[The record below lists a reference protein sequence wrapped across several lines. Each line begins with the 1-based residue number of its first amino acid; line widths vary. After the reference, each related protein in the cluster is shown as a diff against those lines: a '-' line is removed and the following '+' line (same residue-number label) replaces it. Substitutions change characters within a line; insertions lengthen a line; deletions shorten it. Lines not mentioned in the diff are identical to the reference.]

1 MTDSIKFE
9 IKSVQY
15 TSEKIN
21 VGRVMDFMRMKTAIS
36 GGTYGLMYREAL
48 KAHDAALIMID
59 CEAFFTSFCPK
70 FVENLKPSSFR
81 DLGLNDFKEIKDV
94 YIKTIKPWIDDLEK
108 TLGDTN
114 EEESK

>member
-9 IKSVQY
+9 IKGVQY

-21 VGRVMDFMRMKTAIS
+21 VGRVIDFMRMKTAIS

-48 KAHDAALIMID
+48 KAHDEVLVMIQ
-59 CEAFFTSFCPK
+59 CEAFFTVFCPK
-70 FVENLKPSSFR
+70 FVKDLKPSSFK
-81 DLGLNDFKEIKDV
+81 DLGLNDYKEIKDV
-94 YIKTIKPWIDDLEK
+94 YLKIIKPWIDELEK

-114 EEESK
+114 EEEDK